1 MKETMTRLGC
11 PTRLGMQSFKNAWQR
26 LSIILLMM
34 VLTTVTAWAETETVS
49 YIDAD
54 GNHQSVTAT
63 ILTGSEEPNN
73 WGEIELARGWYVVKR
88 NISYTNAIADTGSGS
103 GGINIIL
110 ADGAEMSISVSS
122 SLTSPS
128 MAASSVPPPALIT
141 ATSIAE
147 ATSPSMADR

>member
-1 MKETMTRLGC
+1 M
-11 PTRLGMQSFKNAWQR
+11 
-26 LSIILLMM
+26 
-34 VLTTVTAWAETETVS
+34 LTTVTAWAETETVS

-63 ILTGSEEPNN
+63 ILTGSEEPNK
-73 WGEIELARGWYVVKR
+73 WGEIELARGWYVVMR